1 MSGKFIKTEKMRK
14 LLFVLFALSV
24 IAACTSPQQKPKKDA
39 AQAGALKQVKISEVI
54 QAQSY
59 TYLKVTDALVENWL
73 AVAKQDYTVG
83 ADLFVNFTT
92 AVNMENFHSKE
103 LNRDFPSILFVSQV
117 SNQQEVPSTQPMGMG
132 AMGGQNPMGKKAA
145 PVQANV
151 TVEPVAGGIT
161 IAELYANKAIYA
173 GKKVKIR
180 GSVVKVNDEIM
191 GRNWIHIQD
200 GTKNGDDFDLTVTTK
215 ETVLNQDVVTFE
227 GVVAL
232 DKDFGAGYI
241 YALIVE
247 EAVLIK

>member
-1 MSGKFIKTEKMRK
+1 MRK
-14 LLFVLFALSV
+14 LVFVMFALSV

-59 TYLKVTDALVENWL
+59 TYLKVTDALAENWL
-73 AVAKQDYTVG
+73 AVSKQDYTVG

-103 LNRDFPSILFVSQV
+103 LNRDFPSILFVSQI
-117 SNQQEVPSTQPMGMG
+117 SNQQQLPSDQPIGMG

-145 PVQANV
+145 PIQAKV

-161 IAELYANKAIYA
+161 IAELYANKAKYA
-173 GKKVKIR
+173 GKKVKIK

-191 GRNWIHIQD
+191 GKNWVHLQD
-200 GTKNGDDFDLTVTTK
+200 GTKNGDDFDLTITTK
-215 ETVLNQDVVTFE
+215 ATVVVNDITTFE

-232 DKDFGAGYI
+232 DKDFGAGYL
-241 YALIVE
+241 YPLIIE
-247 EAVLIK
+247 DAVLVK